1 MKKVCSFLR
10 NLIILVYILLII
22 FVTVC
27 LLSYNDYK
35 VTVFGRNTII
45 PVIDDDLEP
54 NYTIGDL
61 LIVEQNKFS
70 SIKEGDEIL
79 FYRVVAGEVS
89 ISYANVINIERIGE
103 NEYEYTVEG
112 GDGVPSS
119 NFIGKTDTVTI
130 VPKVGSF
137 FSILQSKW
145 GFLFLVVFPSL
156 IAFLYTLYSVVLEL
170 KDNSVVEEEQKEE
183 DKKIEKEEK
192 LPEEPE
198 EKEIASIEE
207 NQETEKVE
215 DLEESKEPE
224 TFEEPEENIVQPE
237 EDSEKPEE
245 GKIEEQSEQQKRKA
259 LIAAKITSMTDEE
272 KRALIE
278 AKLKSMTEEEKRAF
292 IEAKRRK

>member
-156 IAFLYTLYSVVLEL
+156 IAFLYTLYSVILEL

-215 DLEESKEPE
+215 DLEEAKEPE

-237 EDSEKPEE
+237 EDSEKLEE

-259 LIAAKITSMTDEE
+259 LIAAKI
-272 KRALIE
+272 
-278 AKLKSMTEEEKRAF
+278 KSMTEEEKRAF

>member
-156 IAFLYTLYSVVLEL
+156 IAFLYTLYSVILEL

-215 DLEESKEPE
+215 DLEEAKEPE

-237 EDSEKPEE
+237 EDSEKLEE

-259 LIAAKITSMTDEE
+259 LIAAKIKSMTEEE

-278 AKLKSMTEEEKRAF
+278 AKLKSITEEEKRAF
-292 IEAKRRK
+292 IEDKIMK

>member
-156 IAFLYTLYSVVLEL
+156 IAFLYTLYSVILEL

-215 DLEESKEPE
+215 DLEEAKEPE

-237 EDSEKPEE
+237 EDSEKLEE

-259 LIAAKITSMTDEE
+259 LIAAKIKSMTEEE